1 MNTLVHEYRQKN
13 LCAALGVS
21 RSGYHDWKVRKPSAR
36 ALANNLLLDQIEG
49 IFLESYRSYGSP
61 RMTRELRYQGRHC
74 GENRIARLMRK
85 NGLRARQKRRWRPTT
100 TDSGHLHP
108 VAPNLL
114 AQREAP
120 TGPNEVWRADIT
132 YVASGEG
139 WLFLAGGLDDHTKQL
154 KGWAF
159 DERMPTAL
167 VERAFVQ
174 AVERHRP
181 PPGLLHHSD
190 RGSQY
195 ASQDYRRLL
204 SEHGV
209 VSSMSR
215 KGNCYDNAAMES
227 FWSTLKTELFN
238 DYIPKTRAE
247 AQRMIFEYIE
257 TFYNRRR
264 LHSSLGYKSP
274 VDFENNLN

>member
-1 MNTLVHEYRQKN
+1 MNALAHEYRQKN

-21 RSGYHDWKVRKPSAR
+21 RSGYHDWKSRKPSAR
-36 ALANNLLLDQIEG
+36 EIENG
-49 IFLESYRSYGSP
+49 RLIDDMEDIFWQSYRSYGSP
-61 RMTRELRYQGRHC
+61 RMTKELRYQGVRC
-74 GENRIARLMRK
+74 GEKRIARLMRQI
-85 NGLRARQKRRWRPTT
+85 GMRARQKRRWKPST
-100 TDSGHLHP
+100 TDSNHLYP
-108 VAPNLL
+108 IAPNLL
-114 AQREAP
+114 AERYAP
-120 TGPNEVWRADIT
+120 TRPNEVWRADIT
-132 YVASGEG
+132 YVETGEG
-139 WLFLAGGLDDHTKQL
+139 WLYLAGVLDDYTKQL

-167 VERAFVQ
+167 VERAFRQ

-181 PPGLLHHSD
+181 PRGLLHHSD
-190 RGSQY
+190 RGCQY

-209 VSSMSR
+209 VPSMSR

-227 FWSTLKTELFN
+227 FWGTLKTELF
-238 DYIPKTRAE
+238 DGYVPATRAE

-274 VDFENNLN
+274 VDFESNLN